1 MFSLGRADVFASGD
15 LALQEAARVLFDMDE
30 RPKERAMR
38 EMAKAWSPWQSMTRV
53 LKAGRKEPVSG
64 EARSAVVFLHGYGA
78 NGADL
83 LGLADV
89 LGEHLP
95 DTLFVAPDAPEA
107 CAGAP
112 MGFQWFPIPWIDN
125 SSEEEAE
132 RGLRAA
138 AEDLDAFLDAL
149 MVDEDMLPE
158 QVVLF
163 GFSQGTMMSLHVA
176 PRREDPVAG
185 IVAFS
190 GRLMAPELL
199 ADEAVSRPPILL
211 IHGDADDV
219 VPVQSLP
226 EAADALEKA
235 GFEDVYA
242 HIQKGTGHGIAN
254 DGLSVAL
261 AFMRDKLG
269 L

>member
-1 MFSLGRADVFASGD
+1 
-15 LALQEAARVLFDMDE
+15 
-30 RPKERAMR
+30 
-38 EMAKAWSPWQSMTRV
+38 MTRV
-53 LKAGRKEPVSG
+53 LNAERRAPLSG
-64 EARSAVVFLHGYGA
+64 QTRSIVVFLHGYGA

-83 LGLADV
+83 LGLADP

-95 DTLFVAPDAPEA
+95 DTLFIAPDAPEA

-112 MGFQWFPIPWIDN
+112 MGYQWFPIPWIDN

-132 RGLRAA
+132 RGLLAA
-138 AEDLDAFLDAL
+138 ATDLNAFLDAL
-149 MVDEDMLPE
+149 MVDEDVLPE

-163 GFSQGTMMSLHVA
+163 GFSQGTMMRLHVA
-176 PRREDPVAG
+176 PRREDAVAG
-185 IVAFS
+185 VVGFS
-190 GRLMAPELL
+190 GRLLSPELL
-199 ADEAVSRPPILL
+199 EDDVVVRPPILL
-211 IHGDADDV
+211 VHGDADDV

-226 EAADALEKA
+226 EAAEALQKA

-242 HIQKGTGHGIAN
+242 HIMKGTAHGIAP

-261 AFMRDKLG
+261 AFMRDKLS